1 VAAVAIGAG
10 GVGCVAGGVIADR
23 WGRTTLASAAMI
35 TSGACAVLAALL
47 FGRTPLAVAA
57 VATVWGFSVI
67 ADSAQFSASIS
78 ELAERDR
85 VGSALALQ
93 TALGFLLTAIS
104 IQVLPLVVERS
115 GWPAAVTLL
124 AVGPALGTVA
134 MVRLR
139 RRPEALRLAGGRR

>member
-1 VAAVAIGAG
+1 VAIGAG
-10 GVGCVAGGVIADR
+10 GGGCVVAGLLADR
-23 WGRTTLASAAMI
+23 VGRTTVTAASMTISGASAIVA
-35 TSGACAVLAALL
+35 GVL
-47 FGRTPLAVAA
+47 FGGLPAAVAA
-57 VATVWGFSVI
+57 VATIWGISVI

-104 IQVLPLVVERS
+104 IQLLPVVTAGA
-115 GWPAAVTLL
+115 GWPVAVVALS
-124 AVGPALGTVA
+124 VGPALGVVA

-139 RRPEALRLAGGRR
+139 GRPESLQLAGGRR